1 MTSKNLSVVC
11 AKRHAPC
18 GAIEA
23 AVEGLCSEDNSK
35 DLELIEKITVNV
47 IDKMVADVI
56 SINSDVYEQKVML
69 SGAVEQP
76 ELKVQAEELARAV
89 KGIKT
94 IYNEIL
100 IIKTAN
106 EKEGAT
112 ETFVDNA
119 VIESEISTILLDGKV
134 VNATNHRW
142 RFLDGHVFLFGRA
155 L

>member
-35 DLELIEKITVNV
+35 DLELMEKITINV
-47 IDKMVADVI
+47 IDKMVTDVI

-94 IYNEIL
+94 IYNEI
-100 IIKTAN
+100 ITIKPAN
-106 EKEGAT
+106 EKEGAA
-112 ETFVDNA
+112 EIFIDDI
-119 VIESEISTILLDGKV
+119 VIESEISTLLLDGKV

-155 L
+155 P